1 MTNLQQEKWAIV
13 QHSGFGYKGN
23 PQFKKAVETRK
34 LQTVGEQRLVERC
47 GGAVFDS
54 YLDAEH
60 FAEKAN
66 YPDPDYKGIVPNA
79 KGEFSRMCIDGL
91 RIYIPVRIGPIA

>member
-1 MTNLQQEKWAIV
+1 MTNLNQEKWAVV
-13 QHSGFGYKGN
+13 QHSGYGYKGN

-34 LQTVGEQRLVERC
+34 LQTVGELRLVERC

-66 YPDPDYKGIVPNA
+66 YPDDYKGIVPDA
-79 KGEFSRMCIDGL
+79 RGTFSKLAIDGL
-91 RIYIPVRIGPIA
+91 RIYIPVRIGPIG